1 MGPKI
6 NGYSIA
12 ELVSSSV
19 DRQLEKKFGDYN
31 NLLTGALAR
40 IASLEEEL
48 AQSRQSSN
56 NSFISN
62 SNPRSVSP
70 RSNSSEVCRHWLRNR
85 CTWTSCRFR
94 HGSATTTSLS
104 DPNAKDSEEVVP
116 KDKVEK
122 SVQVGFS
129 PEWSPSSSSTCTIP
143 LPSSD
148 LPSRPNYVT
157 GVLQPELVG
166 AALSHN
172 IVDEVVNH
180 VLESVVKT
188 AKQPAPVVDAT
199 KVVDVTKWASP
210 VTGPCMPVSEE
221 DEWLEDMVVEIER
234 LEAKYGAK
242 NKSVEE
248 GGVLHSAQVAI
259 PRVDFSKVKP
269 HLHRKLPKPQSV
281 PVQACSN
288 DPALYNKC
296 TGIHCNK
303 EHDGSKHYGA
313 TYAEHDSRSKFTDSS
328 VPFGALP
335 GFVTSL
341 GVVAVPDE
349 PIGGYVYDGGSGEAT
364 KWRLH
369 AEAVYI

>member
-1 MGPKI
+1 MGPTI

-12 ELVSSSV
+12 ELVSRAV
-19 DRQLEKKFGDYN
+19 DRQMEKKFGDYN
-31 NLLTGALAR
+31 NLLTGALSR
-40 IASLEEEL
+40 IASLEEQL
-48 AQSRQSSN
+48 AQSRQHSN
-56 NSFISN
+56 NTSIISN
-62 SNPRSVSP
+62 SNPQSVSP

-104 DPNAKDSEEVVP
+104 DPNAKDLEEVVP
-116 KDKVEK
+116 KEKVEK

-129 PEWSPSSSSTCTIP
+129 PELSPSSSSTCTIP
-143 LPSSD
+143 LPTSD
-148 LPSRPNYVT
+148 LPSRPNSIA

-166 AALSHN
+166 AALSYD
-172 IVDEVVNH
+172 IVDEVVTH
-180 VLESVVKT
+180 MLDLVVEN
-188 AKQPAPVVDAT
+188 AKQPAPVVD
-199 KVVDVTKWASP
+199 VTKLTSP
-210 VTGPCMPVSEE
+210 LTGPCMPVSEE

-269 HLHRKLPKPQSV
+269 HLHRKLPKPESV
-281 PVQACSN
+281 PVQACSI
-288 DPALYNKC
+288 DPSTYTSC
-296 TGIHCNK
+296 TICVK
-303 EHDGSKHYGA
+303 
-313 TYAEHDSRSKFTDSS
+313 SRSRGFLNPEHGYRACAPPFELSN
-328 VPFGALP
+328 PFGALP

-341 GVVAVPDE
+341 GVVAVPEE
-349 PIGGYVYDGGSGEAT
+349 PIGGYVYEGGSGEAT

-369 AEAVYI
+369 AEAVYL